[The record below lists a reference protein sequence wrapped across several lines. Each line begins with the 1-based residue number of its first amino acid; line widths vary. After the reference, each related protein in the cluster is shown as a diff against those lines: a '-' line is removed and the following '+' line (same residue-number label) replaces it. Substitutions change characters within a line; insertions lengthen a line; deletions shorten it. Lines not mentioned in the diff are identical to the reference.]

1 MQSINKAMTTVIDNK
16 TYADLVVSVLPTA
29 IQSKDEYEIMLENV
43 NELMSRD
50 DDSLSPEENRL
61 LDTLAILI
69 EAYEDEHCPI
79 EPADPLKMLKML
91 ITENNY
97 RQKDLLHIF
106 GSSGIASEVIN
117 GKRSISKAHAKKLAE
132 FFNVSVELFI

>member
-1 MQSINKAMTTVIDNK
+1 MTVNVSDKIYGQLLMQ
-16 TYADLVVSVLPTA
+16 VLPSA
-29 IQSKDEYEIMLENV
+29 IQNDEELARLT
-43 NELMSRD
+43 NEVDRLMTKGIKD
-50 DDSLSPEENRL
+50 DDLSPEETRL
-61 LDTLAILI
+61 LETLAILI
-69 EAYEDEHCPI
+69 EAYEDEHYPI
-79 EPADPLKMLKML
+79 EPCPPDRMLKML
-91 ITENNY
+91 MAENNY

>member
-1 MQSINKAMTTVIDNK
+1 MTVNVSNKLYGQLLMQ
-16 TYADLVVSVLPTA
+16 VLPSA
-29 IQSKDEYEIMLENV
+29 IQNDEELERLT
-43 NELMSRD
+43 NEVDKLMSKGIKD
-50 DDSLSPEENRL
+50 DDLSPEETRL

-69 EAYEDEHCPI
+69 ESYEDEHYPI

-91 ITENNY
+91 MAENNY

>member
-1 MQSINKAMTTVIDNK
+1 MITVIDNK

-29 IQSKDEYEIMLENV
+29 IQSEDEYEIMLENI
-43 NELMSRD
+43 NELMSRNE
-50 DDSLSPEENRL
+50 DSLLPEEHRL
-61 LDTLAILI
+61 LETLAILV
-69 EAYEDEHCPI
+69 EAYENKVYPI
-79 EPADPLKMLKML
+79 EPCPPDRMLKML
-91 ITENNY
+91 MAENNY

-117 GKRSISKAHAKKLAE
+117 GKRSISKTQAKKLAE